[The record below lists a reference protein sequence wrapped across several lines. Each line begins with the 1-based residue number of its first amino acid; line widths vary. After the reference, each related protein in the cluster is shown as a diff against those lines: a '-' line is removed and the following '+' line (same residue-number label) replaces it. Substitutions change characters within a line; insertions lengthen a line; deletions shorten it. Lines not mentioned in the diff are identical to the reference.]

1 MRRAVLLALL
11 LPACGGD
18 EARPLIVTAAA
29 SLNPALE
36 EYARP
41 FGARLSFGGSDALAA
56 QVRRGFRPDVF
67 ASADGELVSRL
78 HAEGLVEAP
87 VPFATN
93 ELLVAV
99 PSGSEISS
107 IDDLAEEGVR
117 LAIGARSL
125 PAGRY
130 AREVLAQLPAGASEN
145 VRSEEPDVSGIV
157 AKLRAGAADAG
168 LVYATDVAAAASEL
182 IAIRLPAA
190 LRPRIGY
197 AAAVVVGSER
207 AAEARR
213 FVEGLPDAPELRDA
227 GFGSP

>member
-1 MRRAVLLALL
+1 MLLALL
-11 LPACGGD
+11 VPGCGGD
-18 EARPLIVTAAA
+18 EARPLTVSAAA
-29 SLNPALE
+29 SLNPSLE

-41 FGARLSFGGSDALAA
+41 FDARLSFGGSDALAA
-56 QVRRGFRPDVF
+56 QIRRGVRPDVF
-67 ASADGELVSRL
+67 ASADPELVSRL

-87 VPFATN
+87 VPFASN
-93 ELLVAV
+93 ELVVAA
-99 PSGSEISS
+99 PSGSGVDAIA
-107 IDDLAEEGVR
+107 DLADEGVR
-117 LAIGARSL
+117 LAIGARGL

-130 AREVLAQLPAGASEN
+130 AREVLAQLPPGASEN

-168 LVYATDVAAAASEL
+168 LVYSTDVAAAGPSLE
-182 IAIRLPAA
+182 AIRLPPA

-197 AAAVVVGSER
+197 AAAVVAGSER

-213 FVEGLPDAPELRDA
+213 FVDGLADAPELRNA